1 MLAALACFLGGFL
14 RRCDLTR
21 GAPAWLSGYLFL
33 KFEESART
41 PRPSRSQ
48 LMAASGRRW
57 VKMLAL
63 PSPAKPPELTSPANA
78 MKKPQTPPQSHL
90 RSLALL
96 LAMSVCP
103 ELSGADELG
112 LTSIVTEP
120 QALILDH
127 AIERIDRIEFYRL
140 SDFGPP
146 DSACHPCLSPQHI
159 KCNTACYGSRPSLSL
174 ICSAKVKG
182 LSIGPFTRAERW
194 QILEELFKT
203 DQVYFMTSA
212 GEEVLEA
219 PRVTSST
226 GEDDS
231 DYAIDIEGFE
241 GLKNT
246 LVRASAAPE
255 QFKVKIGPAT
265 YEVPLGEKTKDG
277 LYRFLKQCPG

>member
-1 MLAALACFLGGFL
+1 
-14 RRCDLTR
+14 
-21 GAPAWLSGYLFL
+21 
-33 KFEESART
+33 
-41 PRPSRSQ
+41 
-48 LMAASGRRW
+48 MAASGRRW

-63 PSPAKPPELTSPANA
+63 PRPAKPPELTSPANA
-78 MKKPQTPPQSHL
+78 MKKPQTPPQGHL
-90 RSLALL
+90 RSLAVL

-103 ELSGADELG
+103 GVSGADELG
-112 LTSIVTEP
+112 LTSNVTEP
-120 QALILDH
+120 KALILDH

-174 ICSAKVKG
+174 ICSVKVRG
-182 LSIGPFTRAERW
+182 LSIGPFTRVERW

-241 GLKNT
+241 GFKNT

-255 QFKVKIGPAT
+255 QFRVKIGPAT